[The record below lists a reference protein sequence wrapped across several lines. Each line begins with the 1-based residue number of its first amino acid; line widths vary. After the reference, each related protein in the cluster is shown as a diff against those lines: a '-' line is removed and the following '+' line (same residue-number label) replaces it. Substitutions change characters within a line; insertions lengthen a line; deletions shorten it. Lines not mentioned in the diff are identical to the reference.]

1 MSQQALEMNWASK
14 IVVGLDDGLF
24 LRGRIFAS
32 NLAVATGSLIGLLVM
47 AKLWWAR
54 RRAEADARL
63 ELFLE
68 ISMPIRMSTLIS
80 FVPARRGVTPF
91 PTRKSATSHIL
102 GGSRNIS
109 ICGTPPL

>member
-1 MSQQALEMNWASK
+1 
-14 IVVGLDDGLF
+14 
-24 LRGRIFAS
+24 
-32 NLAVATGSLIGLLVM
+32 
-47 AKLWWAR
+47 
-54 RRAEADARL
+54 
-63 ELFLE
+63 
-68 ISMPIRMSTLIS
+68 MPIRMSTLIS